1 MSAAEWGKGKAP
13 DTPTGGEGCPGAS
26 VELWRPG
33 ERDLAASQPLSLWL
47 DLKNNSG
54 GWQDRAGWHCLD
66 Q

>member
-33 ERDLAASQPLSLWL
+33 ERDLAASQPLSLQLGVKTEQLWWVAGPSWL
-47 DLKNNSG
+47 ALS
-54 GWQDRAGWHCLD
+54 
-66 Q
+66 